1 MVMKKIIRL
10 VVAAMILISLGL
22 VLDVLLLTIL
32 GVSLNLIASGRYIYM
47 LVVPSPVRSKV
58 K

>member
-10 VVAAMILISLGL
+10 VLTAMMLISLGL

-32 GVSLNLIASGRYIYM
+32 GFSLNLIASGVYIYT
-47 LVVPSPVRSKV
+47 LVVPAPVRSKV